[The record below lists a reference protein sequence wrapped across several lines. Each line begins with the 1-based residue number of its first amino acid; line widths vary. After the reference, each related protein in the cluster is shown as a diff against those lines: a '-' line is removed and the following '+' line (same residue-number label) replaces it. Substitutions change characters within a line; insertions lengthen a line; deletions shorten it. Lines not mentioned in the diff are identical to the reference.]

1 MMTLLVSSKRSLRLR
16 PRRKVLVLQ
25 PSLQLLNLPRLM
37 PSSSKLKLLVVILVV
52 RAICKRL
59 RLAENKD
66 QLPEALVIARVAE
79 AVVAEIEVEEV
90 VTVEEEVV
98 KEEEA
103 PEVVEDQ
110 ELPTKLTLKATK
122 VSNTTRREKESLI
135 KVK

>member
-25 PSLQLLNLPRLM
+25 PSLQLPNLPRLM

-59 RLAENKD
+59 RLADNKD
-66 QLPEALVIARVAE
+66 QLLEALVIARVVE

-90 VTVEEEVV
+90 VTVE
-98 KEEEA
+98 EEEA

-122 VSNTTRREKESLI
+122 VSNTTRRKKESLI